1 MQVDVHRA
9 VNSLKSKGWL
19 LSVANAFTNEH
30 AFHLLLDHYN
40 EIEVD
45 GRPPICEYLEH
56 LIQKGR
62 AMKPR
67 TISTVLI
74 VLLLSGCAG
83 RNATEIGTANGALL
97 GAATGAAIG
106 NQQNNALAG
115 AMIGA
120 STGAIAGNVIGGQID
135 RSNDSYETKF
145 RADQQVLRERVDKNA
160 VTLDQVLQMSA
171 SLVSDEVIV
180 NEINRRGI
188 AAPLTIDEIIYLSK
202 QNVSPEVIKGYQ
214 NAGSRAQ
221 TPNGSPPYLSGNE
234 VGTVELG
241 RRYHDHSP
249 HYNES
254 NSVRRRSGFYFGIGN

>member
-1 MQVDVHRA
+1 
-9 VNSLKSKGWL
+9 
-19 LSVANAFTNEH
+19 
-30 AFHLLLDHYN
+30 
-40 EIEVD
+40 
-45 GRPPICEYLEH
+45 
-56 LIQKGR
+56 
-62 AMKPR
+62 MKPR

-145 RADQQVLRERVDKNA
+145 QADQQVLRERVDKNA

-202 QNVSPEVIKGYQ
+202 QSVSPEVIKGFQ
-214 NAGSRAQ
+214 NAANHRQ
-221 TPNGSPPYLSGNE
+221 TQGESLSHVSGNA
-234 VGTVELG
+234 VGTMGLDEN
-241 RRYHDHSP
+241 YHNHP
-249 HYNES
+249 PQYKYANP
-254 NSVRRRSGFYFGIGN
+254 VRRRSGFYFGIGN

>member
-1 MQVDVHRA
+1 VDVDRT
-9 VNSLKSKGWL
+9 VNSLKSKGWI
-19 LSVANAFTNEH
+19 LSLANAFTNER
-30 AFHLLLDHYN
+30 AFHLLLNHYN

-45 GRPPICEYLEH
+45 GRPPICEYLER
-56 LIQKGR
+56 LIRKGR
-62 AMKPR
+62 AMKTR
-67 TISTVLI
+67 TIFTVLI

-115 AMIGA
+115 AIIGA
-120 STGAIAGNVIGGQID
+120 STGAIAGNVIGGQVD
-135 RSNDSYETKF
+135 RSNESYETKF
-145 RADQQVLRERVDKNA
+145 RADQQVLRERVNKNA
-160 VTLDQVLQMSA
+160 VTLDQVVQMSA
-171 SLVSDEVIV
+171 ALVSDEVIV
-180 NEINRRGI
+180 NEINSRGI

-202 QNVSPEVIKGYQ
+202 QNVSPEVINGYQ

-221 TPNGSPPYLSGNE
+221 TPNVSPPYLSGNE

-254 NSVRRRSGFYFGIGN
+254 NPVRRGSGFYFGIGN

>member
-1 MQVDVHRA
+1 
-9 VNSLKSKGWL
+9 
-19 LSVANAFTNEH
+19 
-30 AFHLLLDHYN
+30 
-40 EIEVD
+40 
-45 GRPPICEYLEH
+45 
-56 LIQKGR
+56 
-62 AMKPR
+62 MKPR

-74 VLLLSGCAG
+74 VLLLSGCTG

-115 AMIGA
+115 AIIGA
-120 STGAIAGNVIGGQID
+120 STGAIAGNVIGGQVD
-135 RSNDSYETKF
+135 RRNESYETKF

-171 SLVSDEVIV
+171 ALVSDEVIV
-180 NEINRRGI
+180 NEINSRGS

-214 NAGSRAQ
+214 NASSRAQ
-221 TPNGSPPYLSGNE
+221 SPNDSPPYLSGNE

-254 NSVRRRSGFYFGIGN
+254 TPVRRRSGFYFGIGN

>member
-1 MQVDVHRA
+1 MQVDVDRA

-74 VLLLSGCAG
+74 VSLLSGCAG
-83 RNATEIGTANGALL
+83 RNASEIGTANGALL

-171 SLVSDEVIV
+171 ALVSDEVIV
-180 NEINRRGI
+180 NEINSRGN

-214 NAGSRAQ
+214 NASSRAQ
-221 TPNGSPPYLSGNE
+221 SPNDSPPYLSGNE

-254 NSVRRRSGFYFGIGN
+254 TPVRRRSGFYFGIGN

>member
-1 MQVDVHRA
+1 
-9 VNSLKSKGWL
+9 
-19 LSVANAFTNEH
+19 
-30 AFHLLLDHYN
+30 
-40 EIEVD
+40 
-45 GRPPICEYLEH
+45 
-56 LIQKGR
+56 
-62 AMKPR
+62 MKTR
-67 TISTVLI
+67 TIFTVLI

-115 AMIGA
+115 AIIGA
-120 STGAIAGNVIGGQID
+120 STGAIAGNVIGGQVD
-135 RSNDSYETKF
+135 RSNESYETKF
-145 RADQQVLRERVDKNA
+145 RADQQVLRERVNKNA
-160 VTLDQVLQMSA
+160 VTLDQVVQMSA
-171 SLVSDEVIV
+171 ALVSDEVIV
-180 NEINRRGI
+180 NEINSRGI

-202 QNVSPEVIKGYQ
+202 QNVSPEVINGYQ

-221 TPNGSPPYLSGNE
+221 TPNVSPPYLSGNE

-254 NSVRRRSGFYFGIGN
+254 NPVRRGSGFYFGIGN